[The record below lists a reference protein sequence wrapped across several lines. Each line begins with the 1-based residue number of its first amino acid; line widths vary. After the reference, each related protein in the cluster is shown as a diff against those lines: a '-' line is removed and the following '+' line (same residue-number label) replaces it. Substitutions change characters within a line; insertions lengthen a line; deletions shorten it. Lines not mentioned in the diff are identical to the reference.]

1 LPAIDQAPTLPLDWH
16 LLDKRRFPMQRRMI
30 MLTLAIGVALMF
42 VSSGAVAQYQ
52 LRNLVSNQVKQAVH
66 VDPLL
71 VNAWGLARSAG
82 SPFWISDEG
91 SGWSTLYNGAGVKQG
106 LEVVIP
112 SADGFS
118 SAVEE
123 RAFPLRNPRR
133 NHQCVGASSQ
143 PECGDYCGEQLDL
156 GRGLYRAGGHQ

>member
-1 LPAIDQAPTLPLDWH
+1 
-16 LLDKRRFPMQRRMI
+16 MQRRMI
-30 MLTLAIGVALMF
+30 TLTLAIGVALMF

-112 SADGFS
+112 SASG
-118 SAVEE
+118 AGPGQPTGIV
-123 RAFPLRNPRR
+123 AN
-133 NHQCVGASSQ
+133 ASSDFKIGGW
-143 PECGDYCGEQLDL
+143 PTFFLFATLD
-156 GRGLYRAGGHQ
+156 GTISGWAPQQNINDA